1 MIATASFVLAFLV
14 IGATVV
20 FLALGGGPKG
30 ARENLHRQGR
40 GGSRF
45 AVAGTLL
52 IAIAFGAG
60 IPIAVIAAN
69 QDNQSKQAPGGVN
82 LTASQ
87 QEGRKVFAKNCS
99 TCHTLKSANAVG
111 RVGPNLD
118 VIRPVAGLT
127 LDAIKAGRARG
138 TGQMPAG
145 LVDGQDARD
154 VASYVAATAGHN

>member
-1 MIATASFVLAFLV
+1 VIATASFVLAFLV

-30 ARENLHRQGR
+30 ARQNLHRQGR

-45 AVAGTLL
+45 AVTATL
-52 IAIAFGAG
+52 IVAIAFGAG

-69 QDNQSKQAPGGVN
+69 QDNQSKQAPGGVK

-111 RVGPNLD
+111 RVGPDLD
-118 VIRPVAGLT
+118 AIRPVAALT
-127 LDAIKAGRARG
+127 LDAINQGRARG

-145 LVDGQDARD
+145 LVDGQEAKD
-154 VASYVAATAGHN
+154 VASYVAATAGRD